1 MLLTIYVYRRR
12 ENTTLVAY
20 RNIRSAFSTI
30 EFTSVAFL
38 YEATCC
44 TQASVFPGQ
53 ISVALI
59 LSTNNAPVSCGSFDD
74 THTHTYAY
82 ARTRARVAR
91 ERRSKYGKYANIK
104 ENSIVII
111 MKNEI

>member
-1 MLLTIYVYRRR
+1 MLLAIYVYRRS

-30 EFTSVAFL
+30 EFMSVAFL

-59 LSTNNAPVSCGSFDD
+59 LSTNNTPVSRGSFDE
-74 THTHTYAY
+74 HTYIY
-82 ARTRARVAR
+82 ANAHGAR
-91 ERRSKYGKYANIK
+91 EKIQIWKHANVK
-104 ENSIVII
+104 EKSIVII
-111 MKNEI
+111 IKNEI

>member
-1 MLLTIYVYRRR
+1 MLLIIYVYHRS

-30 EFTSVAFL
+30 EFMSVAFL

-59 LSTNNAPVSCGSFDD
+59 LSTNNAPVSRGSFDEHI
-74 THTHTYAY
+74 HTHE
-82 ARTRARVAR
+82 RMWR
-91 ERRSKYGKYANIK
+91 EREGSNMEARKYKREQYSN
-104 ENSIVII
+104 N
-111 MKNEI
+111 NEK

>member
-1 MLLTIYVYRRR
+1 MLTAYVYRRS

-59 LSTNNAPVSCGSFDD
+59 LSANNAAVSCGSFDGTYTRTD
-74 THTHTYAY
+74 TC
-82 ARTRARVAR
+82 ARAWR
-91 ERRSKYGKYANIK
+91 EREGPNMESNANIK
-104 ENSIVII
+104 ENGIVII

>member
-1 MLLTIYVYRRR
+1 M
-12 ENTTLVAY
+12 
-20 RNIRSAFSTI
+20 
-30 EFTSVAFL
+30 SVAFL
-38 YEATCC
+38 YEATSC

-59 LSTNNAPVSCGSFDD
+59 LSTNNAPVSRGSFDEHTR
-74 THTHTYAY
+74 THRHACACGATEKVQIWKH
-82 ARTRARVAR
+82 
-91 ERRSKYGKYANIK
+91 ANVK